1 MSPSSKKLE
10 VIADPDKP
18 TIVTRRTFDA
28 PRALVFD
35 AWTKPELMK
44 RWLGP
49 RALEMVLCEVD
60 LRVGGGYRY
69 VHRAPDGQEYGFH
82 GTYREI
88 ARPDRLVST
97 FVFELFPDAEAVD
110 TLELEERDGK
120 TTVTTTT
127 VHTSMQ
133 ARDGHLAA
141 GMERGMEEG
150 YARLDELLPQMK
162 ARGVTA
168 ARGQNQ
174 VKVAVA
180 AAADTTRSDDP
191 AGVVASGSVCW
202 APTCWQDVRS
212 QLGHR
217 DADAAG
223 SSDVS
228 AQLPGAVGAGRE
240 ARDARHDAARV
251 EHRQRPERR
260 RDRRTPP
267 ARSCSP
273 ATTARR
279 RRRG

>member
-1 MSPSSKKLE
+1 MSPSSRKLE

-69 VHRAPDGQEYGFH
+69 VHRAPDGQEFGFH

-110 TLELEERDGK
+110 TLELHERDGK

-127 VHTSMQ
+127 VHKSMQ

-141 GMERGMEEG
+141 GMEGGMEEG

-162 ARGVTA
+162 RA
-168 ARGQNQ
+168 A
-174 VKVAVA
+174 
-180 AAADTTRSDDP
+180 
-191 AGVVASGSVCW
+191 
-202 APTCWQDVRS
+202 
-212 QLGHR
+212 
-217 DADAAG
+217 
-223 SSDVS
+223 
-228 AQLPGAVGAGRE
+228 
-240 ARDARHDAARV
+240 
-251 EHRQRPERR
+251 
-260 RDRRTPP
+260 
-267 ARSCSP
+267 
-273 ATTARR
+273 
-279 RRRG
+279 

>member
-1 MSPSSKKLE
+1 MSPSSRKLE

-69 VHRAPDGQEYGFH
+69 VHRAPDGQEFGFH

-120 TTVTTTT
+120 TTAPRPPS
-127 VHTSMQ
+127 TS
-133 ARDGHLAA
+133 RY
-141 GMERGMEEG
+141 R
-150 YARLDELLPQMK
+150 
-162 ARGVTA
+162 
-168 ARGQNQ
+168 
-174 VKVAVA
+174 
-180 AAADTTRSDDP
+180 
-191 AGVVASGSVCW
+191 
-202 APTCWQDVRS
+202 
-212 QLGHR
+212 
-217 DADAAG
+217 
-223 SSDVS
+223 
-228 AQLPGAVGAGRE
+228 
-240 ARDARHDAARV
+240 
-251 EHRQRPERR
+251 
-260 RDRRTPP
+260 
-267 ARSCSP
+267 P
-273 ATTARR
+273 ATATSPRAWKSAWRR
-279 RRRG
+279 ATRAWTSCCPR